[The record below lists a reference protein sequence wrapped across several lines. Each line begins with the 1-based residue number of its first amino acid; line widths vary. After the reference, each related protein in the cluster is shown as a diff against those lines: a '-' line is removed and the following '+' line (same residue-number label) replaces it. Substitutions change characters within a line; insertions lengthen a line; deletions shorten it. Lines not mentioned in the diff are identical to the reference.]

1 MPTGSPFHWPTARPV
16 ARLAAAVLAMLVAWV
31 PLAAGSQDLV
41 KPEGFPDRPLTIIV
55 PYAEGGESDLLSR
68 AMAAALEKVMG
79 AKVLVVNQPGEAG
92 MAAVPQF
99 MAAPTDGYT
108 LLESIEEAPANYAAG
123 KLPENPAVDW
133 WPLGMAQ
140 VTFSQIYV
148 RPGDVRFAD
157 WQSFAAYARTSP
169 GDVKIANVANSGA
182 MERANL
188 FKLEQAVGFK
198 INQIGFDNPAE
209 RYAAL
214 IGGAVDALFEQPG
227 DVASFLESGQM
238 KPILTLLGERP
249 AGHEKV
255 PTLNDIGAGFEPLL
269 RYRGFWILPGV
280 PEPRRRYLE
289 TALHVAWLS
298 EEFQAFNRQRAMHL
312 IPSFR
317 SHEEATAM
325 IEKSIDA
332 YREIFREMGPAQ

>member
-1 MPTGSPFHWPTARPV
+1 MV
-16 ARLAAAVLAMLVAWV
+16 AVVLVMLAAWV
-31 PLAAGSQDLV
+31 PLAGGSQELV

-68 AMAAALEKVMG
+68 AMAAALERIIG
-79 AKVLVVNQPGEAG
+79 AKVLVVNHPGDAG

-99 MAAPTDGYT
+99 MAAPADGYT
-108 LLESIEEAPANYAAG
+108 LLESIEEAAANYAAG
-123 KLPENPAVDW
+123 KLQANPAVDW
-133 WPLGMAQ
+133 WPLGIAQ
-140 VTFSQIYV
+140 VTFSQIYI
-148 RPGDVRFAD
+148 RPGDVRFTD

-169 GDVKIANVANSGA
+169 GDVKIANVATNGP
-182 MERANL
+182 MEQASL

-227 DVASFLESGQM
+227 DVASFLASGQM
-238 KPILTLLGERP
+238 KPILTLYDDHP

-255 PTLNDIGAGFEPLL
+255 PTLIDIGVGFEPFL
-269 RYRGFWILPGV
+269 RYRGFWILPSV
-280 PEPRRRYLE
+280 PESRRRYLE
-289 TALHVAWLS
+289 VALHAAWQS
-298 EEFQAFNRQRAMHL
+298 DEFQAFNRQRDMHL
-312 IPSFR
+312 IPSYH
-317 SHEEATAM
+317 SHEGSKMM

-332 YREIFREMGPAQ
+332 YREISREIGLAQ